1 MSCLVSGISS
11 TFKNHLK
18 TGDFAFHLSTLPYN
32 YGGRT
37 GKVLAETTKLKIM
50 KLVGR
55 ERPIKVSIQTKC
67 LKNWH

>member
-1 MSCLVSGISS
+1 MHFIYLHFLII
-11 TFKNHLK
+11 T
-18 TGDFAFHLSTLPYN
+18 
-32 YGGRT
+32 GRT